1 MNLKRW
7 TLVLLA
13 AGAVLAGTHGDAHAQ
28 EAGMDA
34 AQPSAAEATE
44 FDAYWAEQ
52 RQVRVLQRRM
62 YQKDGDFQ
70 LSLFAGA
77 IPNDPFLRYFPLG
90 LRFGYWINE
99 AIGVE
104 LSGAY
109 IDPFAANSD
118 LRTFLADRGEVDVFL
133 RDEQLWRGDFL
144 VRWSPIYGKFSFAGT
159 KLAHF
164 DWHLGGGFG
173 VVGVRNPVTG
183 AVNDFTQTQNEIKP
197 EVVIATGWILH
208 LNQRWA
214 LRWDFHQYI
223 FQKDSGGV
231 ALPSEFSIGGSF
243 FF

>member
-13 AGAVLAGTHGDAHAQ
+13 AGAVLVGTHGDAHAQ
-28 EAGMDA
+28 EEGTEGAP
-34 AQPSAAEATE
+34 PSAESTE

-52 RQVRVLQRRM
+52 RQVRVLQRRL

-77 IPNDPFLRYFPLG
+77 IPNDPFLRYFPIG

-99 AIGVE
+99 SIGVE
-104 LSGAY
+104 LSGEY
-109 IDPFAANSD
+109 IDPFSASSD
-118 LRTFLADRGEVDVFL
+118 LRTFLADRGEVEVFL

-159 KLAHF
+159 KIAHF
-164 DWHLGGGFG
+164 DWHFGAGFG
-173 VVGVRNPVTG
+173 VLGVRNPLEQNL
-183 AVNDFTQTQNEIKP
+183 AVTQNEIKP
-197 EVVIATGWILH
+197 EAVIATGWILH

-223 FQKDSGGV
+223 FQKASGGV